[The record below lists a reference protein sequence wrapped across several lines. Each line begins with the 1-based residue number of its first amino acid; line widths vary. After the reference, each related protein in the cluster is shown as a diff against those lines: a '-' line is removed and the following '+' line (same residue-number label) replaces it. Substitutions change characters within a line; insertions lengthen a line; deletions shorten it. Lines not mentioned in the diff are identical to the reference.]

1 MKDPKSILGTIG
13 KWIVAAVLAAMVLMV
28 FVNSVLRYVAH
39 TNIVQFEELSRYLFV
54 WTAFL
59 GAIIGY
65 VEGKHVGVDIVVNS
79 LHGLPQLIL
88 RLIGQLLC
96 LGASILILYGGVLYF
111 KVTYKNPAPVTGLP
125 FGFVAVSGIVL
136 AVACIIIIFRDTIKI
151 VNNYRHGVRDTKSIK
166 EMIEE
171 VDK

>member
-1 MKDPKSILGTIG
+1 MKDPKSKLGTIG
-13 KWIVAAVLAAMVLMV
+13 KWVVAAVLAAMTFMV
-28 FVNSVLRYVAH
+28 FINSVLRYVAH

-65 VEGKHVGVDIVVNS
+65 VEGKHVGVDILVNN

-88 RLIGQLLC
+88 RLIGQALC
-96 LGASILILYGGVLYF
+96 MAASILILYGGVLYF

-125 FGFVAVSGIVL
+125 FGFVAISGVVL
-136 AVACIIIIFRDTIKI
+136 AVACILIIVRDTIKI
-151 VNNYRHGVRDTKSIK
+151 VSNYKHGIRDTKSIK